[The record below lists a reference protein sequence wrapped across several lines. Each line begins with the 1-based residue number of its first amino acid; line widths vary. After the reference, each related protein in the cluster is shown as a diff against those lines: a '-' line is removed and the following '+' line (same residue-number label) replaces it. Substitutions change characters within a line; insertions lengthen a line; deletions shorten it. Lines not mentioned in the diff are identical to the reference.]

1 MQAEDYI
8 SMSMLLK
15 LFKRAFCDNRTIEV
29 DGVEVWSEGEYSLD
43 KQEVAEFFV
52 EEDAIAFKDALVDA
66 FKLTRNRM
74 NSVKISRGN

>member
-1 MQAEDYI
+1 
-8 SMSMLLK
+8 MLNI
-15 LFKRAFCDNRTIEV
+15 FKRAFRDNRTIEV
-29 DGVEVWSEGEYSLD
+29 DGVEVWSVRWTAVRGEFSQD

-52 EEDAIAFKDALVDA
+52 KEEDAIAFKDALVDA